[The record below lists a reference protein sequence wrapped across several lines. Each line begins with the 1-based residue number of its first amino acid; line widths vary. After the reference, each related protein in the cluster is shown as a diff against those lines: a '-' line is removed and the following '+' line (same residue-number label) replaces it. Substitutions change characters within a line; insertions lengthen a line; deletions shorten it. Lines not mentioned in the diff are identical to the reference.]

1 MFISCEVSDQ
11 SSYKGP
17 HLNDRH
23 VQMIAQQDFELVRVW
38 DSLVYE
44 DDCEDEL
51 SLSLTAQGTL
61 DENQTRQ
68 ALNLGSNI

>member
-1 MFISCEVSDQ
+1 
-11 SSYKGP
+11 
-17 HLNDRH
+17 
-23 VQMIAQQDFELVRVW
+23 MIAQQDFELVRVW